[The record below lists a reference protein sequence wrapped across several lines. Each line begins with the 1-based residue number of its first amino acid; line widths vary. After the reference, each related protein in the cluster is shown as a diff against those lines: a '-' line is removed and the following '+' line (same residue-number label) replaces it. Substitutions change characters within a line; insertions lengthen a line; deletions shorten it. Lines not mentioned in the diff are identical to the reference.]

1 MTKEAKQRLCGGTFF
16 TLLLQ
21 ARKPRKGVREHYM
34 GESDGLS
41 DPQTLIALIKVAV
54 PDYSTPDASMMST
67 FKGNTSRYKSCQ
79 NNGGTYMPFSDKVI
93 IQSFNNRIQS
103 EYASALAAMSN
114 FTQDF
119 IDIGTSTK
127 KDEWLVKALLD
138 LLDKD
143 DSIDTWQT
151 IYTREDGSTTTKAA
165 ILSSSNICLQPFL
178 LGIWHFILL
187 CRTDNT
193 VGQETYND
201 WCPASGG
208 DRTYASTLG
217 EAITRPI
224 SISYCAP
231 QVQTA
236 EAEIVDAS
244 ISDDDGPEVQKEAG
258 TNSGTTQQV
267 VNNNPTF
274 FNFNVTG
281 NNNNFIDKVDTVII
295 KNGGRKDEF

>member
-1 MTKEAKQRLCGGTFF
+1 MTKEVKQRLCGGTFF

-21 ARKPRKGVREHYM
+21 ARKPRKGVREHYL
-34 GESDGLS
+34 GEADGLS
-41 DPQTLIALIKVAV
+41 DPRALIALIRVAV
-54 PDYSTPDASMMST
+54 PDYSTPDTSMMST

-93 IQSFNNRIQS
+93 MQSFDSRIHY

-143 DSIDTWQT
+143 DSIDTGQT
-151 IYTREDGSTTTKAA
+151 IYARKDGSATTKAA

-178 LGIWHFILL
+178 LGIWHFIFL

-201 WCPASGG
+201 WCPAS
-208 DRTYASTLG
+208 DRNRTYTSTLG

-224 SISYCAP
+224 RISYCAP
-231 QVQTA
+231 EAQTA
-236 EAEIVDAS
+236 EAEIVDGS
-244 ISDDDGPEVQKEAG
+244 ITDDDGPEVQKEVGAD
-258 TNSGTTQQV
+258 SGTTQQV
-267 VNNNPTF
+267 INNNPTF

-281 NNNNFIDKVDTVII
+281 NNNSFINKVDTVVI
-295 KNGGRKDEF
+295 KNGGRKDE